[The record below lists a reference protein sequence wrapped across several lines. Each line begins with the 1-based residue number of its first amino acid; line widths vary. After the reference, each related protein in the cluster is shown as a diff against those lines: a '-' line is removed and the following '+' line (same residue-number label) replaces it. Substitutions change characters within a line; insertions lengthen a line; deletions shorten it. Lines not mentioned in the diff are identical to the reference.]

1 MSDSY
6 KIIYSFEAL
15 QDLKNIYAYIAY
27 ELNVVE
33 IAQKQ
38 LDRIRKEIRSL
49 DIMPMRYTIVDW
61 EPWKS
66 MGMHKIPLDNYV
78 IYYVVNMDCLI
89 VTIVRIFYKGQDAES
104 IVKSEE

>member
-33 IAQKQ
+33 IAQKHCSKA
-38 LDRIRKEIRSL
+38 IRPYS
-49 DIMPMRYTIVDW
+49 
-61 EPWKS
+61 
-66 MGMHKIPLDNYV
+66 
-78 IYYVVNMDCLI
+78 
-89 VTIVRIFYKGQDAES
+89 
-104 IVKSEE
+104 